1 MTTNTNNNARKVRVT
16 GQSVAFLMLT
26 EGLDAVRDLHKSA
39 GIAKPTFDNAVDLLA
54 GREEAASLA
63 DLRDELH
70 PAGTGERGRPAAK
83 VGDSR
88 TYSAQQVND
97 GAVFIRL
104 PVDLLGVGKG
114 GDVKVSFADGRIV
127 VTRA

>member
-1 MTTNTNNNARKVRVT
+1 MSNTNNARKVRVT

-26 EGLDAVRDLHKSA
+26 DGLDAVRDLHKSA
-39 GIAKPTFDNAVDLLA
+39 GIAKPTFDNAVELLA
-54 GREEAASLA
+54 GREEAAALA

-83 VGDSR
+83 VGDVR

-104 PVDLLGVGKG
+104 PVDLLGIGKG
-114 GDVKVSFADGRIV
+114 GDVRVSFADGRIT

>member
-1 MTTNTNNNARKVRVT
+1 MSNTNNARKVRVT

-26 EGLDAVRDLHKSA
+26 DGLDAVRDLHKSA

-70 PAGTGERGRPAAK
+70 PAGTGERGRPAAR
-83 VGDSR
+83 VGESR

-114 GDVKVSFADGRIV
+114 GDVKVSFADGRIT